1 VFNAQAVLLST
12 VARRELYSW
21 TTDEQAAALRRDRVL
36 FTTVEQK
43 GLGPGYAFAFLSQL
57 AIGATDP
64 QQQQLAN
71 VLNGDL
77 FSKKRYAW
85 SEPWATRLGWP
96 GEDYG
101 SNLLRIVLKPE
112 AWLVIVTGGLL
123 SVTDLDNRPVA
134 ISEALLHPERIG
146 AVYYVRDASSGGP
159 VCNGSFLGGN
169 NGYREFILGNLAMVD
184 EWSIGTQE
192 IRARLAGNITDL
204 TNFFNRVRACP
215 AAEDAQRWN
224 LRVVCGWGLNLSGGA
239 DETSAY
245 EQALAIPSSNYLPV
259 PQQIATLIETLQR
272 DLFELDP
279 LVVKPGSP

>member
-1 VFNAQAVLLST
+1 MLHSRGMAGSKRVLGFPRAFVPGAVACVVWGASACSNGGGVAPYAGAGGAQNPGAAGFEATSTAGSLTGAGAGGPVPPFSAGPPACVLPERPDPVFNAQAVLLST

-134 ISEALLHPERIG
+134 ISEALSHPERIG

-159 VCNGSFLGGN
+159 VCNGSFLG
-169 NGYREFILGNLAMVD
+169 
-184 EWSIGTQE
+184 
-192 IRARLAGNITDL
+192 
-204 TNFFNRVRACP
+204 
-215 AAEDAQRWN
+215 
-224 LRVVCGWGLNLSGGA
+224 
-239 DETSAY
+239 
-245 EQALAIPSSNYLPV
+245 
-259 PQQIATLIETLQR
+259 
-272 DLFELDP
+272 
-279 LVVKPGSP
+279 